1 MKNEIS
7 VYFVS
12 DCCNSDMIFAQTDYG
27 ICPDCGEHC
36 EIISQEVSEDSEIDL
51 FTRLFREREGMSVQ
65 SAEYARLTQDIL
77 RLENALIA
85 RGVDTSEILWNLAE
99 AD

>member
-1 MKNEIS
+1 MKNPIS

-12 DCCNSDMIFAQTDYG
+12 DCCNSDMTFAQTDFG

-36 EIISQEVSEDSEIDL
+36 EVIRQEVSEDSEIDQL
-51 FTRLFREREGMSVQ
+51 TRLFRERAEMSVQ

-85 RGVDTSEILWNLAE
+85 QGVNTVEILWNLVEAE
-99 AD
+99 